1 MEWKNL
7 LCEKKDQI
15 SIVSINRPQGLNALN
30 IETLSELG
38 QVFSQI
44 SHDEQTRAVI
54 LTGVGD
60 KSFVSGADI
69 NQFTELKAID
79 ASGFSRHGHH
89 VFRQIENLGKPAIA
103 AVNGYALGGGCEL
116 ALACTLRVASEK
128 ARFGLPEVSLGLI
141 PGYGGTQRLPRLVG
155 KGRALEMIL
164 TGEMIDAQ
172 EAYRIGLVNKVVPAE
187 QLLDSCL
194 ELANKILRNGPLA
207 VRMALQAVNYGLN
220 SDLETGTLIESNLF
234 GLCFATQDREEGIKA
249 FLQKRKPVFKGQ

>member
-7 LCEKKDQI
+7 LCEKREQI
-15 SIVSINRPQGLNALN
+15 SVVSINRPQALNALN

-38 QVFSQI
+38 QVFTQL
-44 SHDEQTRAVI
+44 SHDEQTGAVI
-54 LTGVGD
+54 LTGVGG

-69 NQFTELKAID
+69 NQFTELKAIE
-79 ASGFSRHGHH
+79 ASGFSRHGQY

-141 PGYGGTQRLPRLVG
+141 PGYGGTQRLARLVG
-155 KGRALEMIL
+155 KGRALELIL

-172 EAYRIGLVNKVVPAE
+172 EAYRIGLVNKVAPPE

-234 GLCFATQDREEGIKA
+234 GLCFATKDREEGIKA
-249 FLQKRKPVFKGQ
+249 FLEKRKPIFKGQ